1 MSNKF
6 GITLFFIIFL
16 FSQSIIAQLSKKHY
30 IPPLTNAE
38 FGNANPESQ
47 FFYISTPNTKNV
59 TFTITPIGQPSS
71 SVISGIVSNSS
82 PIEIDLGNDYGQL
95 FIQSSQ
101 TSLVKNDKGYIIEA
115 EDVIYVSLRVEAGG
129 DINNANDSPQAG
141 ALVSKGLTA
150 LGNTFRVGAFT
161 NQNPQTNYLNFVS
174 VLATKNNTVV
184 TFDDLPAG
192 LSIKNYSGSFPVVIN
207 LNEGES
213 YTLATN
219 SAESVI
225 NRDGLIGALVTS
237 NNPIVVN
244 TGSANGSFHNG
255 GGRDYGIDQ
264 IVDANKTGNEYIFV
278 KGNGSN
284 SWENILIV
292 AHEDDTSISI
302 NGNPIISTIN
312 AGEYYLIEGDNYNS
326 NENMYVNTSKNV
338 FAYQGIGANGSEAN
352 QGLFF
357 VPPLSCE
364 NRGNVNSIANIEK
377 IGDITYSGGI
387 TIITNKNASVT
398 LNAQPISNFSPQGP
412 FDVDGNPN
420 YVTYKVTGLSGSTS
434 IESTGELYCAYFN
447 FNGAATSGSFY
458 SGFPSA
464 PEINLNT
471 TVTTLGTCIPNVTL
485 TSTNIEIFDQFE
497 WFFDDGTGYK
507 STGIKVSSLTPT
519 LPGNYKLI
527 GTINCS
533 GIQFE
538 STEIPVSIC
547 PDDYDNDGI
556 IDNKD
561 IDIDNDGILNI
572 TESKGNASVNLLN
585 INNPIIQFNDGSSNS
600 TIINS
605 SFSEFNSIGTS
616 NSFSG
621 DIDGNFISSVSSAN
635 ASNLIYSLNFTEPIN
650 FNFTESTSTTHL
662 NINGEYFIL
671 KIAPS
676 NKNITLLDPDNQLL
690 VDTNF
695 DGIFESGVL
704 DFSASEI
711 RFKYNS
717 SSTGSTSFK
726 FIANQITQ
734 ISFEHHLSNLTESS
748 VFNGKVELTSF
759 DIDTDNDGIPN
770 SFDLDSDNDGIPDI
784 IEKNNTLVNL
794 LNSDVNN
801 DGLDDV
807 FDINI
812 LPSDTDLD
820 GILNFIDIDSD
831 NDGIFD
837 LEESGHGLLDENFDG
852 FIDNAILTIG
862 INGFVDA
869 LETFPDSNI
878 IKYVIVD
885 TDTDSIF
892 NYTELDSDGDSC
904 NDVIEAGFTDDN
916 NDGFLGNSPL
926 VTDSFGKVT
935 NSLNGY
941 TNPNIDYLIFAPIIL
956 NSPFDDVIFCEGSNS
971 TITIDSNADS
981 FQWQISI
988 DGNNWLDL
996 TENSTYNNV
1005 NTASLLI
1012 NDIKTNFNNHQFR
1025 VKLEKNGNSCG
1036 YTSNS
1041 ITLTVN
1047 PKPIFITIPVY
1058 EQCDIDSNPI
1068 DGITVFNL
1076 VSKEQEITNNNP
1088 NIIVDFFEISDAN
1101 YTQPILNKGN
1111 YINGTSTILA
1121 NYILNVRLTNTIT
1134 GCTEF
1139 GSISL
1144 KVNPSSLSNYP
1155 EMFACEVDLNA
1166 NNINATNSQGSG
1178 NAFYDFDAKTNDII
1192 LNSGG
1197 AFSLTTHT
1205 FEYYRTSN
1213 DAALQLNQITSPY
1226 TDDLFLNNS
1235 DVFVRIA
1242 NLSTNACS
1250 GIGQF
1255 KVFVNTRPIP
1265 QGNLTP
1271 IYLCVNNPIDSPQ
1284 NNTVDLNAD
1293 TGISTDTYQW
1303 FLNGNLITGATNAI
1317 HKANVEGTYYV
1328 EAYRKYANDINDSD
1342 DDSTCIGYNTFTVI
1356 ESNKARIIDTEIIDD
1371 IDNPELNKLII
1382 KTTGIGIYE
1391 YALNSTNPSS
1401 FIKGNDNFSFTFDNV
1416 LPGLNTVYI
1425 NDINGCGITTS
1436 QKFSFLFFQRHFT
1449 PNNDGVLDTWKILG
1463 INNDFY
1469 QSARIEI
1476 FDRYGKVIALIT
1488 EKDSEGWNG
1497 TYNGKN
1503 LPSNDYWFN
1512 AVLEDING
1520 NIRKKTGHFSLLR
1533 K

>member
-1 MSNKF
+1 MSNKL

-16 FSQSIIAQLSKKHY
+16 FSHSINAQLSKKHY
-30 IPPLTNAE
+30 IPPLTSAE

-47 FFYISTPNTKNV
+47 IFYISTPSSKNV
-59 TFTITPIGQPSS
+59 TYTITPIGQPST
-71 SVISGIVSNSS
+71 SVISGIVSNLS
-82 PIEIDLGNDYGQL
+82 PAEINLGTGYGQL

-129 DINNANDSPQAG
+129 SINTPNDSPQAG

-161 NQNPQTNYLNFVS
+161 NDNPQTNYLNFVS
-174 VLATKNNTVV
+174 VLATENNTTV

-192 LSIKNYSGSFPVVIN
+192 LSIKNYTGTFPIIIN

-219 SAESVI
+219 SSENII

-284 SWENILIV
+284 GWENILIV
-292 AHEDDTSISI
+292 AHEDNTTISI
-302 NGNPIISTIN
+302 NGNPTVTTIN

-326 NENMYVNTSKNV
+326 NQNMYVNTSKNV

-352 QGLFF
+352 QALFF

-364 NRGNVNSIANIEK
+364 NRGNVNNIANIEK
-377 IGDITYSGGI
+377 IGDISYSGGI

-412 FDVDGNPN
+412 FNVDGNPN
-420 YVTYKVTGLSGSTS
+420 YVTYKVTGLSGNTS

-471 TVTTLGTCIPNVTL
+471 TVSTLGTCIPNVSL

-507 STGIKVSSLTPT
+507 STGINVSSLTPT

-538 STEIPVSIC
+538 SSEIPVSVC

-572 TESKGNASVNLLN
+572 TESKGNASINLLD
-585 INNPIIQFNDGSSNS
+585 INNPIIQFLDGSINS
-600 TIINS
+600 VIINS
-605 SFSEFNSIGTS
+605 NYSEYNSIGTA
-616 NSFSG
+616 NSLNG
-621 DIDGNFISSVSSAN
+621 DINGNFTSNVSSAN
-635 ASNLIYSLNFTEPIN
+635 DSNLKYSLNYTEPVN
-650 FNFTESTSTTHL
+650 FSITESTTTTHT
-662 NINGEYFIL
+662 IITGEYFIL
-671 KIAPS
+671 KISPS
-676 NKNITLLDPDNQLL
+676 NKNITLLDPNNQLL

-717 SSTGSTSFK
+717 SATGSTPFK
-726 FIANQITQ
+726 FIANQVSQ
-734 ISFEHHLSNLTESS
+734 ISFEHHLSNLSENSI
-748 VFNGKVELTSF
+748 FQGNIKLTSF
-759 DIDTDNDGIPN
+759 DIDTDNDGINN
-770 SFDLDSDNDGIPDI
+770 SFDLDSDNDGIPDL
-784 IEKNNTLVNL
+784 IEKNSTLISL
-794 LNSDVNN
+794 LNSDANN
-801 DGLDDV
+801 DGLDDI
-807 FDINI
+807 FNINI
-812 LPSDTDLD
+812 LPIDTDLD
-820 GILNFIDIDSD
+820 GIFNFIDIDSD

-837 LEESGHGLLDENFDG
+837 LTESNHGLLDVNFDG
-852 FIDNAILTIG
+852 FIDDAITTIG

-878 IKYVIVD
+878 IKYTIAD
-885 TDTDSIF
+885 TDTDSVF
-892 NYTELDSDGDSC
+892 NYVESDSDGDTC
-904 NDVIEAGFTDDN
+904 NDVIEAGFTDAN
-916 NDGFLGNSPL
+916 NDGFLGDSPI
-926 VTDSFGKVT
+926 VVDAFGKVT
-935 NSLNGY
+935 NTLNGY
-941 TNPNIDYLIFAPIIL
+941 TLPNLDYITIAPITI
-956 NSPFDDVIFCEGSNS
+956 NIPFNDVIFCEGSNS
-971 TITIDSNADS
+971 TITINSNADS
-981 FQWQISI
+981 FQWQIST
-988 DGNNWLDL
+988 DGINWFDL
-996 TENSTYNNV
+996 TDNTTYNNV
-1005 NTASLLI
+1005 TSTSLLI
-1012 NDIKTNFNNHQFR
+1012 NDVKTNFNNHQFR
-1025 VKLEKNGNSCG
+1025 VRLEKNGNSCG
-1036 YTSNS
+1036 LISNS

-1047 PKPIFITIPVY
+1047 PKPIFTTIPVY

-1068 DGITVFNL
+1068 DGITIFNL
-1076 VSKEQEITNNNP
+1076 TSKEQEITNNTP
-1088 NIIVDFFEISDAN
+1088 NIIVDFFEVSDVN
-1101 YTQPILNKGN
+1101 YLQPILNKGS
-1111 YINGTSTILA
+1111 YTNGTSTLSM
-1121 NYILNVRLTNTIT
+1121 NYNLNVRLTNTNT
-1134 GCTEF
+1134 GCIEF

-1155 EMFACEVDLNA
+1155 EMYACEVDVNA
-1166 NNINATNSQGSG
+1166 SDPNAINSLGSG

-1197 AFSLTTHT
+1197 AFSLTTHS
-1205 FEYYRTSN
+1205 FEYYRNNS
-1213 DAALQLNQITSPY
+1213 DAALQLNKITSPY
-1226 TDDLFLNNS
+1226 EDDLFLNNS

-1242 NLSTNACS
+1242 TLSTNACS

-1265 QGNLTP
+1265 KGNPTP
-1271 IYLCVNNPIDSPQ
+1271 LYLCVNNPIDSPQ
-1284 NNTVDLNAD
+1284 NITIDLNAD
-1293 TGISTDTYQW
+1293 TGASTDTYQW

-1328 EAYRKYANDINDSD
+1328 EAYRK
-1342 DDSTCIGYNTFTVI
+1342 
-1356 ESNKARIIDTEIIDD
+1356 R
-1371 IDNPELNKLII
+1371 
-1382 KTTGIGIYE
+1382 
-1391 YALNSTNPSS
+1391 
-1401 FIKGNDNFSFTFDNV
+1401 
-1416 LPGLNTVYI
+1416 
-1425 NDINGCGITTS
+1425 
-1436 QKFSFLFFQRHFT
+1436 
-1449 PNNDGVLDTWKILG
+1449 
-1463 INNDFY
+1463 
-1469 QSARIEI
+1469 
-1476 FDRYGKVIALIT
+1476 
-1488 EKDSEGWNG
+1488 
-1497 TYNGKN
+1497 
-1503 LPSNDYWFN
+1503 
-1512 AVLEDING
+1512 
-1520 NIRKKTGHFSLLR
+1520 
-1533 K
+1533 